1 MGGSCR
7 QRRSP
12 RRALEHPISRSFCV
26 PESPLSRDDVSLSS
40 PWLFIRLMLPLVWT
54 AHVYFAA
61 NEGATWT
68 FRFWLRW
75 LQLWLRARPSHP
87 APSNGAA
94 SLPDVTGCS
103 RLAGTFPGP
112 PWIRPLLQGG
122 HGDSGKGSQMS
133 ALHLLPCSLQC
144 PLFCPCHSVAL
155 PKVPTLCL
163 SPRGGCLQGW
173 GGVLIWAGRR
183 AERKKPVTA
192 GGGVEWY

>member
-1 MGGSCR
+1 MGLAGSDGPRGALWNILSPGPSACPSH
-7 QRRSP
+7 RSLGTMCP
-12 RRALEHPISRSFCV
+12 SL
-26 PESPLSRDDVSLSS
+26 PLGYL
-40 PWLFIRLMLPLVWT
+40 LGYLLPLVWT

-173 GGVLIWAGRR
+173 GGVLSWAGRR
-183 AERKKPVTA
+183 AERKKPVMA